1 MPKSCDCRAGQID
14 LVKVSFH
21 GSNFKRR
28 RFHLPR
34 GKSYKVVTFRK
45 DGLLSL
51 IHRREFTVRR
61 EVLTRRRDARNA
73 EVEHPANRASN
84 RSLEE
89 KSSAWIYA
97 GRCSRASAR
106 SISRWIRRRTWSLI
120 ASSLRSD
127 INALRSAC

>member
-61 EVLTRRRDARNA
+61 EVLTPRRHDTQSA
-73 EVEHPANRASN
+73 EMKPWQTRASD
-84 RSLEE
+84 RSLEG
-89 KSSAWIYA
+89 KDRAWITLA
-97 GRCSRASAR
+97 AVAR
-106 SISRWIRRRTWSLI
+106 
-120 ASSLRSD
+120 
-127 INALRSAC
+127 